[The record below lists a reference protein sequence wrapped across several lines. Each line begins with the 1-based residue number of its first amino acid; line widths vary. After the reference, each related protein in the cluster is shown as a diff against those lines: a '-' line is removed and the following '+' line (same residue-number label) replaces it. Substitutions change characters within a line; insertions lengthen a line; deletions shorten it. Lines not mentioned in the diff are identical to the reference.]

1 MPMTDTV
8 RAVLAAAAEQPAYL
22 VVLPNR
28 LPAAARQAV
37 ARSMLR
43 AGLLEEMPAADEWPV
58 WRTGEDGQRQNLRAT
73 QAGLGAVGTPATSVV
88 IIQPSSRASA
98 RLSLRSAAQAVLQ
111 AWDDPDPHRPAL
123 PGFIDALG
131 SVLAL
136 SKRSS
141 PDGPRQ
147 PRPDTKRAAVLAM
160 LRRQEGATVTQ
171 VIEATGWARH
181 TVHGFLA
188 GLKKAATPV
197 TVLGRVK
204 QVGAG
209 QGSKGS
215 YTVYGI
221 KEAS

>member
-1 MPMTDTV
+1 
-8 RAVLAAAAEQPAYL
+8 
-22 VVLPNR
+22 
-28 LPAAARQAV
+28 
-37 ARSMLR
+37 
-43 AGLLEEMPAADEWPV
+43 
-58 WRTGEDGQRQNLRAT
+58 
-73 QAGLGAVGTPATSVV
+73 
-88 IIQPSSRASA
+88 
-98 RLSLRSAAQAVLQ
+98 
-111 AWDDPDPHRPAL
+111 
-123 PGFIDALG
+123 
-131 SVLAL
+131 
-136 SKRSS
+136 
-141 PDGPRQ
+141 
-147 PRPDTKRAAVLAM
+147 M